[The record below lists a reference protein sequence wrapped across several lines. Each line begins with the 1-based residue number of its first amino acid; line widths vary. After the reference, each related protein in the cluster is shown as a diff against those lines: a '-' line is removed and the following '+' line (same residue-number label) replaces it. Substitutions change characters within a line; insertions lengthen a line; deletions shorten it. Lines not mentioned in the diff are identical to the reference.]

1 MSSTFY
7 CEFLTLYLENT
18 TQLTP
23 DALAPRVRYVKLYFV
38 SVSLAA
44 LLDNHLSFWFEFR
57 GSRFEVCYQ
66 FVPRARHVTILH
78 SVEDICRHCFSPC
91 VLV

>member
-38 SVSLAA
+38 SVSLQFAEF
-44 LLDNHLSFWFEFR
+44 LDNHLSI
-57 GSRFEVCYQ
+57 Q